1 MKLISGSSGPAS
13 RESVMATPLQT
24 VNTQFGSKDE
34 LVKKLI
40 PLVERNA
47 DESDAALA
55 DRLLRVPNSKLLRLW
70 TRENTLR
77 TKFGT
82 REALVDAV
90 AKLRSGNDAIDA
102 DYRTKALKLGTGRL
116 LSLHK
121 SLAKAAK

>member
-1 MKLISGSSGPAS
+1 
-13 RESVMATPLQT
+13 MATPLQT
-24 VNTQFGSKDE
+24 VNSQFGSKDE

-90 AKLRSGNDAIDA
+90 AKLRSGTGAVDA

-121 SLAKAAK
+121 SLSKAAK

>member
-1 MKLISGSSGPAS
+1 
-13 RESVMATPLQT
+13 MATPLQT

-34 LVKKLI
+34 LVKKLV

-47 DESDAALA
+47 DESDAALS

-70 TRENTLR
+70 VRENTLR
-77 TKFGT
+77 LKFGT

-90 AKLRSGNDAIDA
+90 AKLRSGTDTIDA
-102 DYRTKALKLGTGRL
+102 DYRAKALKLGTGRL

-121 SLAKAAK
+121 GLSRAAK